1 MNALKKYQRITVVF
15 LLLIGIVNYLDRS
28 ALSIAN
34 TSIQRDML
42 ISPSQMGILLSAF
55 SVAYAFAQLP
65 LGLIIDRLGSKIALG
80 ASLLAWSVAQSL
92 CGLVNSFSGFMG
104 LRVLLGIGVNV
115 YFFLMFEV
123 WFLVPLRSLQRLPMD
138 NEPD

>member
-65 LGLIIDRLGSKIALG
+65 LGLIIDRLGSKG
-80 ASLLAWSVAQSL
+80 GPDGRFDLA
-92 CGLVNSFSGFMG
+92 SFSHQTG
-104 LRVLLGIGVNV
+104 RA
-115 YFFLMFEV
+115 
-123 WFLVPLRSLQRLPMD
+123 
-138 NEPD
+138 